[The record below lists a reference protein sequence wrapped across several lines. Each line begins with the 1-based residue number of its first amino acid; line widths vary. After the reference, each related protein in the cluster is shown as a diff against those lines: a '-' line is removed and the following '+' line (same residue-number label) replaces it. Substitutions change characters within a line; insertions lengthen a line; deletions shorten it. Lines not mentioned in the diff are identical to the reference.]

1 MWTSF
6 AYDLDPNGH
15 GGGFPSCLSEV
26 ELLGLTCCVVPSV
39 VNWPR
44 YGNSTSNFV
53 FRSDQSY
60 VEPDVDRLEGVAYI
74 NTIVR

>member
-15 GGGFPSCLSEV
+15 GGTSR
-26 ELLGLTCCVVPSV
+26 TTAMMVPSLTHDTV
-39 VNWPR
+39 ANIDKWPQ

-53 FRSDQSY
+53 FRADQSY
-60 VEPDVDRLEGVAYI
+60 IERDTDRADGVAYI
-74 NTIVR
+74 NTLVR